1 LKVIEKQQ
9 QNKSHDKQSLLN
21 EELNKKRV
29 YNKLLQRK
37 KRQIIKENKE
47 KYKILIRERRQ
58 LIKNLVSL

>member
-1 LKVIEKQQ
+1 MKVIEKQQ